1 MWNMILQCITGMSYK
16 VGHEANWQN
25 TSKEPKI
32 IGSNKKTFKFSY
44 RMADKSLS
52 ALMLVFNITIMNGKI
67 KFPCEKIDVF

>member
-1 MWNMILQCITGMSYK
+1 MLIDVVEGIPQGKALDILESGPIVKSD
-16 VGHEANWQN
+16 A
-25 TSKEPKI
+25 KI

-52 ALMLVFNITIMNGKI
+52 ALILVFNITIMNGKI